1 MIKVV
6 KLIEL
11 KLLFRFDG
19 VGLDSF
25 DHDTDYFSEQK
36 YWKSHMLQ
44 IYQILGVSDRTAAA
58 TTAMSAGLFVCL

>member
-36 YWKSHMLQ
+36 Y
-44 IYQILGVSDRTAAA
+44 
-58 TTAMSAGLFVCL
+58 